1 MKKLFSLLVVGLFLL
16 AYACG
21 GGGGDDP
28 KSVANAAADAFE
40 NLVNDMEGANSADDL
55 VAAINKFAD
64 KMKELKPKMKAL
76 EEKYPELK
84 NMGKSDEVPAE
95 FKEANE
101 RMEKLGPRLI
111 SLFGKLQKYAT
122 DPKVIEAQKKLQE
135 AMQ

>member
-28 KSVANAAADAFE
+28 KSVMNAAADAFE
-40 NLVNDMEGANSADDL
+40 ALVNDLDGADSADE
-55 VAAINKFAD
+55 VVTAINKFAD
-64 KMKELKPKMKAL
+64 KMKELKPKIKAM

-84 NMGKSDEVPAE
+84 NMGKGEMPEEYKDIENRM
-95 FKEANE
+95 KEL
-101 RMEKLGPRLI
+101 MPKLIG
-111 SLFGKLQKYAT
+111 LFGKLQKYAA

>member
-21 GGGGDDP
+21 GGGDDP
-28 KSVANAAADAFE
+28 KSVANATADAFE
-40 NLVNDMEGANSADDL
+40 ALVNDVDGANSADDV

-64 KMKELKPKMKAL
+64 KMKELKPKIKAL
-76 EEKYPELK
+76 QEKYPELK
-84 NMGKSDEVPAE
+84 NMGKGDEVPAE

-101 RMEKLGPRLI
+101 RMTKLGPKLI
-111 SLFGKLQKYAT
+111 GLFGKLQKYDA
-122 DPKVIEAQKKLQE
+122 DPKVVEAQKKLQE